1 MQRFTELKVWQ
12 RAHALVLKVYAL
24 TRDFPSEERFG
35 LTAQLRR
42 AMVSVP
48 SNIAEGSKRQHP
60 ADFAHFLNMSEA
72 SAAEVEYL
80 CMVSRDLGYASA
92 EAQKPLSSEIDEISR
107 MLHALRTKVQQGAE

>member
-1 MQRFTELKVWQ
+1 MQNFRDL
-12 RAHALVLKVYAL
+12 RAWTKAHRLVLDVYRA
-24 TRDFPSEERFG
+24 TTSFPRCELYG
-35 LTAQLRR
+35 LTSQIRR
-42 AMVSVP
+42 SAVSIP

-92 EAQKPLSSEIDEISR
+92 EAQKPLSSEIDDISR